1 MPFPKTNSSTLR
13 ITQFSVRKQ
22 SSKAIEL
29 AGSRDAA
36 GQRWSLALRR
46 AEARF
51 ECVKVERAWG
61 IGMCPKYGE
70 MHGHVA
76 KTTVE
81 RHRYTSSN
89 LATLQVK

>member
-1 MPFPKTNSSTLR
+1 MQPVSDGAWP
-13 ITQFSVRKQ
+13 SVGRRH
-22 SSKAIEL
+22 AL
-29 AGSRDAA
+29 NVSR
-36 GQRWSLALRR
+36 L
-46 AEARF
+46 
-51 ECVKVERAWG
+51 KRAWG
-61 IGMCPKYGE
+61 IGMCPKKYGE